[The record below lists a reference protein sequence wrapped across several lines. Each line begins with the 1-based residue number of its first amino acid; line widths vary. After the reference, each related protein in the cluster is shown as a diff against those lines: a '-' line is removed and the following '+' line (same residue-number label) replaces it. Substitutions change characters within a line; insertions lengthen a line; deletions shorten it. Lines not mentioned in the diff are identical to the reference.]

1 MTENQEPYKV
11 DDRMIEL
18 RNPTKE
24 VATIEH
30 GPNDL
35 VMMAIKQKLPVEF
48 IGKMM
53 ELEKRQYE
61 EMARRAYHSA
71 MAAFKRDPPKV
82 WRDLQ
87 VKYQVPGKAE
97 TNWTHADLGKAGDAI
112 STGLG
117 EQGLNHTWRTK
128 QIEDKIKVKCII
140 THEMGHSES
149 TSLTAGPDTSG
160 GKNSIQAIGSTIF
173 YLERYTLFAIT
184 GLAPARMDDDGSG
197 AGAGQE
203 FITTEQALELA
214 DVIQAKN
221 VDVQKFFE
229 YMKIDSIEHIQA
241 KDFGKAKNVL
251 KKAKGRADGNPQS

>member
-184 GLAPARMDDDGSG
+184 GLAPARMDDDGMGSEG
-197 AGAGQE
+197 EPE
-203 FITTEQALELA
+203 FITEEQRVGIEKIVVEKGIDAELFL
-214 DVIQAKN
+214 K
-221 VDVQKFFE
+221 
-229 YMKIDSIEHIQA
+229 YMKAEDTETILA
-241 KDFGKAKNVL
+241 KDYNKAIAAL
-251 KKAKGRADGNPQS
+251 KKAKGTKSGNS